1 MSEDEK
7 IKLLV
12 VDDHPIVRDGIKAR
26 LSTYSHIGVV
36 GEAGGGEEAV
46 SKVQQLAPDI
56 VFMDIGLA
64 DMSGLQALSLLRE
77 KVPGVNV
84 IILTIHD
91 NKEYVIQALRSG
103 ARGYI
108 LKNAPSTE
116 LIRAVEMV
124 HRGEVFFPAEV
135 SQLVL
140 QEYAGEAAGLD
151 KSELSGRER
160 EVLVLIAG
168 GYTSKAIARELS
180 VSVRTVESHRENIM
194 GKLDLHSIAELT
206 KYAIARGL
214 VGLE

>member
-1 MSEDEK
+1 M
-7 IKLLV
+7 
-12 VDDHPIVRDGIKAR
+12 
-26 LSTYSHIGVV
+26 
-36 GEAGGGEEAV
+36 
-46 SKVQQLAPDI
+46 
-56 VFMDIGLA
+56 
-64 DMSGLQALSLLRE
+64 
-77 KVPGVNV
+77 
-84 IILTIHD
+84 
-91 NKEYVIQALRSG
+91 
-103 ARGYI
+103 
-108 LKNAPSTE
+108 
-116 LIRAVEMV
+116 

>member
-1 MSEDEK
+1 MSQDAK

-26 LSTYSHIGVV
+26 LSTYSHITVV

-46 SKVQQLAPDI
+46 LKVQELAPDI

-64 DMSGLQALSLLRE
+64 DMNGLKAARLLQE
-77 KVPGVNV
+77 KVPGVKV

-103 ARGYI
+103 AKGYI

-124 HRGEVFFPAEV
+124 QRGEVFFPAEV

-140 QEYAGEAAGLD
+140 QEYVGETAELD
-151 KSELSGRER
+151 KPRLSVRER
-160 EVLVLIAG
+160 EVLVLIAEG
-168 GYTSKAIARELS
+168 FTSKAIAHELS

-194 GKLDLHSIAELT
+194 SKLDLHSIAGLT

-214 VGLE
+214 VALK

>member
-1 MSEDEK
+1 
-7 IKLLV
+7 
-12 VDDHPIVRDGIKAR
+12 
-26 LSTYSHIGVV
+26 
-36 GEAGGGEEAV
+36 
-46 SKVQQLAPDI
+46 
-56 VFMDIGLA
+56 
-64 DMSGLQALSLLRE
+64 MSGLQALSLLRE